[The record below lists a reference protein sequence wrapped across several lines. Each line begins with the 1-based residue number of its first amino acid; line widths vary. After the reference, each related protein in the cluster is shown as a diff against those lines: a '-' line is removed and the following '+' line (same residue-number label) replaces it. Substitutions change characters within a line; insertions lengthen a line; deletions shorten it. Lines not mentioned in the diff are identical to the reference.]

1 MKIFIL
7 SFLGA
12 FLGII
17 TGIIFLYLFY
27 YFLEKGMK
35 NYRYKKFKIRPVGTY
50 KIELDK
56 IIDEFIKK
64 SRKTFDYSENKLLQK
79 LCVDLFHLKAVL
91 TIEEKEEIVRDI
103 TLNENSEYNV
113 DSEIPYFVNLV
124 NKYMDRI
131 EEYRKSQ
138 LEKELN
144 KIEDKKSGSGMMQ
157 GLCSE
162 ALNFIYKSGF
172 GEYYITNFYKNWEE
186 LYDTSSV
193 KIDSDGFH
201 NYYDPCFYN
210 LLVCV
215 VNLDDPYE
223 FISFIKYNR
232 NKDTIQKFFD
242 NLIYSI
248 EEKKK
253 LLKDI
258 KIQASFEVEEIL
270 DKIKLNDTNGSIENE
285 KNKKQSEGFYL

>member
-1 MKIFIL
+1 M
-7 SFLGA
+7 
-12 FLGII
+12 
-17 TGIIFLYLFY
+17 
-27 YFLEKGMK
+27 
-35 NYRYKKFKIRPVGTY
+35 N
-50 KIELDK
+50 
-56 IIDEFIKK
+56 KK
-64 SRKTFDYSENKLLQK
+64 S
-79 LCVDLFHLKAVL
+79 
-91 TIEEKEEIVRDI
+91 
-103 TLNENSEYNV
+103 
-113 DSEIPYFVNLV
+113 
-124 NKYMDRI
+124 
-131 EEYRKSQ
+131 
-138 LEKELN
+138 
-144 KIEDKKSGSGMMQ
+144 
-157 GLCSE
+157 
-162 ALNFIYKSGF
+162 LNFIYKSGF

-201 NYYDPCFYN
+201 NYYDSCFYD

-215 VNLDDPYE
+215 INLDDPYE

-258 KIQASFEVEEIL
+258 KIQVSFEVEEIL